1 MNTFNVISAD
11 LITKAGIEPFVGLTV
26 VVNGKQEQ
34 IARTC
39 KQALLDLHKSARGS
53 NIPAD
58 LFTNGVAS
66 ANPLLFN
73 QFRNAIIGLIGKT
86 GFADVSFHEA
96 GDVYIATEESTAV
109 KAGEAKVGDTL
120 HTLKKG
126 SRVEGFLTFP
136 LTDLE
141 NAQRAF
147 MDSANPMLLM
157 QGLFGIAAPTPV
169 AIAVPTPV
177 AITETPADKLEAEV
191 FGVTETPE
199 FESPESETEEPESE
213 IEAPESEIEAPEVEA
228 PKAKTKK

>member
-58 LFTNGVAS
+58 MFTNGVAS

-96 GDVYIATEESTAV
+96 GEAYIATEESSAV
-109 KAGEAKVGDTL
+109 KAGEAKVGETL

-141 NAQRAF
+141 NAQRTF
-147 MDSANPMLLM
+147 MDSANPMVLM
-157 QGLFGIAAPTPV
+157 QGLFGITAPAP
-169 AIAVPTPV
+169 PDGSLKLEEKDSNKDQSPQ
-177 AITETPADKLEAEV
+177 DKLEKEV
-191 FGVTETPE
+191 FNEGSQKFEDPE
-199 FESPESETEEPESE
+199 DFTKESEEPTKEP
-213 IEAPESEIEAPEVEA
+213 A
-228 PKAKTKK
+228 KAKK